1 MRMRKW
7 FSTIITSEIF
17 LTFMNGFDVYSQVMR
32 MRKWFSTR
40 VTFGIFLIFMN
51 GFHMDSQI
59 TSLSIWFSTIF
70 TCEIFVIFLNCFDMN
85 PKRRSPVN
93 DFSQIFVTFM
103 NGFDMTSQVWQ
114 KSKWFSTIVTFEFF
128 VAFTKGFGKSHIW
141 KLFLIFVNG
150 FYMSSHC
157 ICYKL
162 SEWFWCV
169 FLRLLADDVNVNICD
184 LWEYYYV
191 SS

>member
-1 MRMRKW
+1 M
-7 FSTIITSEIF
+7 IF
-17 LTFMNGFDVYSQVMR
+17 H
-32 MRKWFSTR
+32 TR
-40 VTFGIFLIFMN
+40 VTFDIFLIFMN

-103 NGFDMTSQVWQ
+103 NGFDMTTQVWQ
-114 KSKWFSTIVTFEFF
+114 KSKWFSIIVTFEFF
-128 VAFTKGFGKSHIW
+128 VAFTKGFDKSHM
-141 KLFLIFVNG
+141 KTVSDLFTCLVIVFATNLVND
-150 FYMSSHC
+150 FDVC
-157 ICYKL
+157 
-162 SEWFWCV
+162 
-169 FLRLLADDVNVNICD
+169 FLRLLAYDVNVNICD

>member
-1 MRMRKW
+1 MIFHNNHIWNLSDIYEW
-7 FSTIITSEIF
+7 FWCVLS
-17 LTFMNGFDVYSQVMR
+17 GVR

-93 DFSQIFVTFM
+93 NFSQIFVTFI

-114 KSKWFSTIVTFEFF
+114 ESKWFSTIVTFEFF
-128 VAFTKGFGKSHIW
+128 VAFTKGFGKSHTW
-141 KLFLIFVNG
+141 KLFLIFVN
-150 FYMSSHC
+150 C
-157 ICYKL
+157 
-162 SEWFWCV
+162 EWFLHV
-169 FLRLLADDVNVNICD
+169 FSLYLLQT
-184 LWEYYYV
+184 
-191 SS
+191 

>member
-1 MRMRKW
+1 MRKW

-40 VTFGIFLIFMN
+40 VTFGIFLILMN

-93 DFSQIFVTFM
+93 DFSQIFVTM
-103 NGFDMTSQVWQ
+103 NGFDMTSQVSIVNSPINYCQVWQ
-114 KSKWFSTIVTFEFF
+114 KSKWFSTRVTFEMF
-128 VAFTKGFGKSHIW
+128 VAFMKGF
-141 KLFLIFVNG
+141 
-150 FYMSSHC
+150 
-157 ICYKL
+157 
-162 SEWFWCV
+162 
-169 FLRLLADDVNVNICD
+169 DV
-184 LWEYYYV
+184 
-191 SS
+191 

>member
-1 MRMRKW
+1 MIFHNNHIWNLSDIYEW
-7 FSTIITSEIF
+7 FWCVLSGDENEKMIF
-17 LTFMNGFDVYSQVMR
+17 H
-32 MRKWFSTR
+32 TR
-40 VTFGIFLIFMN
+40 VTFDIFLIFMN

-128 VAFTKGFGKSHIW
+128 VAFTKGFDKSHIW
-141 KLFLIFVNG
+141 KLFLMFL
-150 FYMSSHC
+150 HA
-157 ICYKL
+157 L
-162 SEWFWCV
+162 S
-169 FLRLLADDVNVNICD
+169 LYLLQT
-184 LWEYYYV
+184 
-191 SS
+191 

>member
-17 LTFMNGFDVYSQVMR
+17 LTFMNGFDVYSQVVR
-32 MRKWFSTR
+32 MRKWFSSR
-40 VTFGIFLIFMN
+40 VTFDIFLIFMN

-93 DFSQIFVTFM
+93 DFSQIFVTFI

-114 KSKWFSTIVTFEFF
+114 KSKWFSTKVTFGIRF
-128 VAFTKGFGKSHIW
+128 
-141 KLFLIFVNG
+141 LFR
-150 FYMSSHC
+150 
-157 ICYKL
+157 L
-162 SEWFWCV
+162 SK
-169 FLRLLADDVNVNICD
+169 VNIKYQLHNIEHFGLYRMSNVA
-184 LWEYYYV
+184 LWRCIRLTWNILLMQLNV
-191 SS
+191 

>member
-40 VTFGIFLIFMN
+40 VTFDIFLIFMN

-128 VAFTKGFGKSHIW
+128 VAFTKGFGKSHMKTVSDLCELW
-141 KLFLIFVNG
+141 MVFTCLLIVFATNLVND
-150 FYMSSHC
+150 FD
-157 ICYKL
+157 
-162 SEWFWCV
+162 V
-169 FLRLLADDVNVNICD
+169 FFSD
-184 LWEYYYV
+184 Y
-191 SS
+191 

>member
-40 VTFGIFLIFMN
+40 VTFDIFLIFMN

-114 KSKWFSTIVTFEFF
+114 ESKWFSTIVTFEFF
-128 VAFTKGFGKSHIW
+128 VAFTKGFGKSHTW
-141 KLFLIFVNG
+141 KLFLIFVN
-150 FYMSSHC
+150 C
-157 ICYKL
+157 
-162 SEWFWCV
+162 EWFLHV
-169 FLRLLADDVNVNICD
+169 FSLNLLQT
-184 LWEYYYV
+184 
-191 SS
+191 